1 MPAIEA
7 IIIDHKKLS
16 ILFCKNFIWVEDKST
31 VFSGPA
37 SLVLAGGNQQVTAK
51 IAI

>member
-1 MPAIEA
+1 LPAIEA

-16 ILFCKNFIWVEDKST
+16 ILFCKNFIQVDDKST
-31 VFSGPA
+31 IFSGPA
-37 SLVLAGGNQQVTAK
+37 ILTLADGNQQVTAK